1 MGLKSPAMNDTGE
14 CHWLDRSHRGEHLL
28 FRHTCLLN
36 DVSYIWIVRHNN
48 LDIKNGVD
56 NKQSSKR
63 NINTNNYL
71 KEIVQRNKPPVKG
84 EVVLLVGPVS

>member
-1 MGLKSPAMNDTGE
+1 MYDTWEG
-14 CHWLDRSHRGEHLL
+14 HRSHRRHSGKDLS